1 MKQVI
6 HHSESEARDFFERLA
21 TYSVEYLR
29 VALKQVHRHWP
40 SGNHYDEWTKGH
52 PIGHTLHYTAGV
64 SYAGTVRHFV
74 LGSRASTNWV
84 VAKALDRRF
93 DELRKE
99 LELDN
104 DLRAE
109 ISQIVPPE
117 NPAWHAGWVNRLL
130 ASTEIRNAGILR
142 PYPKSKGDP
151 GQRGMSHDAFF
162 EYDVDVDDL
171 RFFWW
176 ASGWTQEFR
185 GEVIRVT
192 SPRGVSWWES
202 FSRGSIATVIVVLRY
217 LNSLYPG
224 SLEPVWITAHHQL
237 NLGKNDIV
245 LPVDLDRFRDSVLYS
260 REHVD
265 DLDWLAA
272 YDDVEDGF
280 EDLDDPWMLRELD
293 ERQADRAEEDLDED
307 FEPDLKIMRRI
318 SDSVDS
324 LEEAVEALRRLGFF
338 VGFRRND
345 AGAVHVDDVAVRK
358 SVRMYQKGRK
368 LETDGVVGPQTLAA
382 LDRDL
387 RRWRIR

>member
-6 HHSESEARDFFERLA
+6 HYSESEARDFFERLA

-29 VALKQVHRHWP
+29 IALKQVHRHWP
-40 SGNHYDEWTKGH
+40 SGNRYDAWTRGH

-64 SYAGTVRHFV
+64 SYAGTIRHFV
-74 LGSRASTNWV
+74 MGSRASTNWV

-93 DELRKE
+93 DEVRRN

-109 ISQIVPPE
+109 VCQVVPPE

-142 PYPKSKGDP
+142 PWPKVRGEP
-151 GQRGMSHDAFF
+151 GQREMSRDAFF
-162 EYDVDVDDL
+162 EFPNEDVDDL
-171 RFFWW
+171 NFYWW
-176 ASGWTQEFR
+176 GSGWTAPFE
-185 GEVIRVT
+185 GEVIRIAT
-192 SPRGVSWWES
+192 PRGVSWWES
-202 FSRGSIATVIVVLRY
+202 FSRGSIATSIVVLRY

-224 SLEPVWITAHHQL
+224 CLDPVWMTAHHML
-237 NLGKNDIV
+237 NPGKNDVV
-245 LPVDLDRFRDSVLYS
+245 LPVDLDRYREAVLYS
-260 REHVD
+260 PAHVD

-293 ERQADRAEEDLDED
+293 EREADRAEEDVDEEFD
-307 FEPDLKIMRRI
+307 PDLTTWRRI
-318 SDSVDS
+318 SAQVDD
-324 LEEAVEALRRLGFF
+324 LEEGIEALRRLGFCTED
-338 VGFRRND
+338 GDSARRS
-345 AGAVHVDDVAVRK
+345 ARI
-358 SVRMYQKGRK
+358 YQKGRK
-368 LETDGVVGPQTLAA
+368 LEPDGIIGPETLAA

-387 RRWRIR
+387 RRWRLR